1 MKLNKYIAVAL
12 AAISL
17 VSCDL
22 NKEPYGPSSFWTSE
36 AEALRGLNAVYAPLY
51 EEEGYGRGHW
61 WFGAASDD
69 MIINSNKT
77 ADLNMTEF
85 TTSVNSSSGN
95 YSNWKYMYRV
105 IKRANDVIANV
116 PKVNMSESK
125 KKQFI
130 GEAHFMAAFAYFHLA
145 KRYGGLPY
153 YDYTKP
159 QETNKPRETKEQ
171 TYKNIE
177 AHLLQAIGMFDEIGL
192 WKRTDADFG
201 RPNLGAMY
209 GLLAKV
215 YAHWGK
221 FDLAKEMSEKV
232 LERSEYELA
241 PSFKKL
247 FSVEGEKSSEVLF
260 NLGNKTGMPDNGTV
274 AGIITLSKR
283 FTGGKGWNYFPPT
296 QSLVNAYEKED
307 ERRTTTFVGPG
318 DMFGLK
324 NDIMEVTSE
333 NIGDLATGYMCVKYS
348 QNYLNMEVYD
358 WRSGN
363 DQPLL
368 RLSDVYLI
376 YAESV
381 MQLAGANYQNRTV
394 EVPAAAEAL
403 NAVRRR
409 AFRVQDNSKDVPATF
424 ENLMAERRRELA
436 YEDERH
442 YDLVRWGA
450 AKDVYGAATLESD
463 PRGPRQFVPG
473 QHEHFPIPQ
482 TEIDNTN
489 GLLINNPAPGY
500 STFN

>member
-1 MKLNKYIAVAL
+1 MKVSKYITIVL
-12 AAISL
+12 AAL
-17 VSCDL
+17 TLGSCEL
-22 NKEPYGPSSFWTSE
+22 NKEPYGASSFWTSE
-36 AEALRGLNAVYAPLY
+36 GEAQRGLNAIYAPLY

-85 TTSVNSSSGN
+85 NATTNTSSGN
-95 YSNWKYMYRV
+95 YNNWKYMYRV

-116 PKVNMSESK
+116 PQIKMSEDK

-159 QETNKPRETKEQ
+159 EETNKPRETKEQ

-177 AHLLQAIGMFDEIGL
+177 AHLKNAIANYEELQL
-192 WKRTDADFG
+192 WVRSDADWG
-201 RPNLGAMY
+201 RPNLGAMH

-221 FDLAKEMSEKV
+221 FDLAKAESEKV
-232 LERSEYELA
+232 ITRSEYELA

-247 FSVEGEKSSEVLF
+247 FSVEGEKSSEVLY
-260 NLGNKTGMPDNGTV
+260 NLANKEGMGDNSTV
-274 AGIITLSKR
+274 ASIITISKR
-283 FTGGKGWNYFPPT
+283 LSGGKGWNYFPPT
-296 QSLVNAYEKED
+296 QSLVNAFEAGD

-318 DMFGLK
+318 DKFGLK
-324 NDIMEVTSE
+324 DNLQDITSE
-333 NIGDLATGYMCVKYS
+333 NIGDLATGYMCVKFS
-348 QNYLNMEVYD
+348 QNYLNMSVYD

-381 MQLAGANYQNRTV
+381 MQLAGANYQNRNT

-403 NAVRRR
+403 NKVRRR
-409 AFRVQDNSKDVPATF
+409 AFGVTDNSKDLPATF
-424 ENLMAERRRELA
+424 QNLMDERRRELA

-450 AKDVYGAATLESD
+450 AKDVYAAATTATD
-463 PRGPRQFVPG
+463 PRGARVFVPG
-473 QHEHFPIPQ
+473 THDHFPIPQ
-482 TEIDNTN
+482 SEIDNTD
-489 GLLINNPAPGY
+489 GLLINNPAKGY
-500 STFN
+500 SSFE